1 MLLYTISSDK
11 SIQREEQNTMNAQ
24 DKVGTTNEVGK
35 VKSPFDEDLKPE
47 TKAIIEAIRNAE
59 VANWNKI
66 SYVVQEDTT
75 TGTEYLVLWVK
86 E

>member
-1 MLLYTISSDK
+1 
-11 SIQREEQNTMNAQ
+11 MNAQ

-35 VKSPFDEDLKPE
+35 VKSPFDKDLKPE
-47 TKAIIEAIRNAE
+47 TKAIIEAVRNAE
-59 VANWNKI
+59 VADWSKI